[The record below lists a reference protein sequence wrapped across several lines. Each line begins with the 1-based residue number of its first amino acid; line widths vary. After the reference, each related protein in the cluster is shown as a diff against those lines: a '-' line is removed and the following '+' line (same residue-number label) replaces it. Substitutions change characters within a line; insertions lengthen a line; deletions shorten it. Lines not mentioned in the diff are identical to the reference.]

1 MTGSAEESEK
11 HMFRMHQRAAVLAAA
26 TMTGA
31 LLLTACGSG
40 GEDGGGSGDSGKKPD
55 SLASDGRKADGA
67 KGKNEADIGTLNGS
81 LKEGGAKMQ
90 DFAKASAP
98 EWNFA
103 RANNNDP
110 CWPENP
116 FDENG
121 KPKPGGEMK
130 FWPDSDGGCA
140 EHGGDFP
147 TFWTGRKCTA
157 DEIRITYSMYQA
169 TSGFKSA
176 GHPHDFEHIDVI
188 WKKNG
193 SDWTR
198 SDLWLSQHSGHEKVS
213 WKDAESWNADRGSAG
228 KGLEFPRVFVGYGAH
243 ALFNDQ
249 EVGLKDIASAT
260 NDNEYRQADYPA
272 WSDEGGG
279 LVEVHPDG
287 DMYKKFDE
295 NDGSWGGTADPSIL
309 ADTMCDDEK
318 HSR

>member
-1 MTGSAEESEK
+1 
-11 HMFRMHQRAAVLAAA
+11 MFRIRHRAAVLTTVTA
-26 TMTGA
+26 TSA
-31 LLLTACGSG
+31 LLLTACGSS
-40 GEDGGGSGDSGKKPD
+40 GGGDAGGDESGKKPS
-55 SLASDGRKADGA
+55 SLASKKQKADGA
-67 KGKNEADIGTLNGS
+67 TEEGKAGIGTLNEP

-90 DFAKASAP
+90 DFAKASTP
-98 EWNFA
+98 EWNYP

-121 KPKPGGEMK
+121 DPRPGGDVK
-130 FWPDSDGGCA
+130 DWPDSDGGCA

-169 TSGFKSA
+169 TSGFEPS

-188 WKKNG
+188 WKKDG
-193 SDWTR
+193 SDWKR
-198 SDLWLSQHSGHEKVS
+198 SDLWLSQHKGHEKKA
-213 WKDAESWNADRGSAG
+213 WKDAESSSADRKSAG
-228 KGLEFPRVFVGYGAH
+228 EGLEFPRVFVGFGAH

-249 EVGLKDIASAT
+249 EEGLKDVLSAYT
-260 NDNEYRQADYPA
+260 DLEYRQDDYPS

-287 DMYKKFDE
+287 EMYKKFKKNSDKE
-295 NDGSWGGTADPSIL
+295 AWGGTADPSVL